1 LPMEGSAAQCGINPQ
16 CMSLDS
22 LPALWW
28 TMTGM
33 VGEVCSGAMLK
44 RGVYFGRSRS
54 RFQRTL
60 MSLNS
65 NVAVM
70 RPHMSGKSSVVFVER
85 QDCFN
90 ARLDQSEWAQ
100 ALAEHHER
108 RAFRH
113 HGITFQPLLPR
124 SKRLNLL
131 VAWLLL
137 HSSPTRYSQQ
147 VNT

>member
-1 LPMEGSAAQCGINPQ
+1 M
-16 CMSLDS
+16 
-22 LPALWW
+22 
-28 TMTGM
+28 
-33 VGEVCSGAMLK
+33 
-44 RGVYFGRSRS
+44 
-54 RFQRTL
+54 
-60 MSLNS
+60 
-65 NVAVM
+65 
-70 RPHMSGKSSVVFVER
+70 FVER

>member
-1 LPMEGSAAQCGINPQ
+1 MDFVSAHGA
-16 CMSLDS
+16 MTVDALR
-22 LPALWW
+22 LPAFGFCNDDAKVIAAPR
-28 TMTGM
+28 TRT
-33 VGEVCSGAMLK
+33 GEVDCHPIKSNSAGQAIQ
-44 RGVYFGRSRS
+44 FGIDELREGRETRLIFFLSRIN
-54 RFQRTL
+54 TPP
-60 MSLNS
+60 
-65 NVAVM
+65 AT
-70 RPHMSGKSSVVFVER
+70 
-85 QDCFN
+85 
-90 ARLDQSEWAQ
+90 ARVGGLSECAK

-137 HSSPTRYSQQ
+137 HSSPSRYSQQ